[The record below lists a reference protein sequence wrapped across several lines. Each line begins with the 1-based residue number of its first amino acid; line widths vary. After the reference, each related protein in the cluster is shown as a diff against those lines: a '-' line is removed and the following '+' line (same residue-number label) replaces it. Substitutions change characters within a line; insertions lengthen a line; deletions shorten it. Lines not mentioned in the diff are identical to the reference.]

1 MSRLAVIPRRD
12 FIRSGALAGAGLVI
26 GFTIPVRGAAAEGAA
41 KVAGKA
47 AAFKPNAWL
56 QIDPAGRVTVWIHK
70 SEMGQGVRT
79 SLPMLVAEELEIGLD
94 RVRVENALPGPDYPN
109 MVTGGSWS
117 VRGSWKPL
125 REAGAA
131 AREMLIEAA
140 AGQWGVERSQCR
152 AEQGEIVHSGSNRR
166 LAYGDLAEAAAKLE
180 PPKEPPLKQKNDF
193 RLLGKK
199 QPRLDTPSKVDGSAV
214 FGLDFRVPGML
225 YAAVAR
231 CPVFGGKAA
240 GHEAAKATGVAG
252 VRQVLPIE
260 SGIAVVADSTWAAFQ
275 GRDALEVRWD
285 EGPNG
290 ALSSA
295 DIARKFE
302 EMSAKP
308 GAVARA
314 EGEAEKALASASRK
328 LQAVYEVPFLAHSPM
343 EPPNCTAHAR
353 ADACDVWAPT
363 QVQTWAQERAA
374 EITGLPKASVRIH
387 TTLLGGGFGR
397 RLETDDV
404 AEAVEISKKI
414 GAPVKVVWTRED
426 EIQHGFYRPASRHVL
441 GAGLDAQGRPA
452 AWTHRIVAPSITGQR
467 WPEEIKNGMDFSA
480 VEGAANFP
488 YAIPNLKVDYVMA
501 NTPVPTG
508 WWRAVYSTQNAFA
521 QECFIDEVAAAA
533 GKDPLQFRLDL
544 LRERRSIPGTEEGD
558 PAIDT
563 ARFRG
568 VLELAA
574 QKCGWGKPL
583 PRGRGRGI
591 AAFFSFGSQVA
602 EVAEVTVSPEGRVRV
617 DRVVCA
623 VDCGMTVNPDTL
635 KAQIEGGVVFALS
648 AALKGAITLAKGRVE
663 QSNFHDYEMAR
674 IDESPDVEV
683 HIVDSDEPPGGIGEP
698 GVPPMFAALA
708 NAVFAAT
715 GKRVRR
721 LPIQPADLKQA

>member
-12 FIRSGALAGAGLVI
+12 FLRSGALAGAGLVI
-26 GFTIPVRGAAAEGAA
+26 GFTVPVEGTAATRT
-41 KVAGKA
+41 AGGP
-47 AAFKPNAWL
+47 FKPNAWL
-56 QIDPAGRVTVWIHK
+56 EIDPAGRVTIWIHK

-79 SLPMLVAEELEIGLD
+79 SLPMLVAEELEIGLE
-94 RVRVENALPGPDYPN
+94 RVRVENALPGPDYPR
-109 MVTGGSWS
+109 MTTGGSWS

-125 REAGAA
+125 RQAGAA

-140 AGQWGVERSQCR
+140 AKRWGVDRSQCR
-152 AEQGEIVHSGSNRR
+152 AEQGEVVHAGSHRR
-166 LAYGDLAEAAAKLE
+166 LAYGDLVEEAAKLT
-180 PPKEPPLKQKNDF
+180 PPKEPPLKQKKDF
-193 RLLGKK
+193 RLLGKPH
-199 QPRLDTPSKVDGSAV
+199 PRLDTPPKVDGSAV

-240 GHEAAKATGVAG
+240 GHDGARAKGVAG

-285 EGPNG
+285 EGPNA

-295 DIARKFE
+295 DIARKFGDL
-302 EMSAKP
+302 STRP
-308 GAVARA
+308 GAVARSQGDA
-314 EGEAEKALASASRK
+314 DKGMASAPRR
-328 LQAVYEVPFLAHSPM
+328 LEAVYEVPFLAHSPM
-343 EPPNCTAHAR
+343 EPPNCTAHVR
-353 ADACDVWAPT
+353 ADSCDVWAPT
-363 QVQTWAQERAA
+363 QVQTSAHEKAS
-374 EITGLPKASVRIH
+374 EITGLPPASVRIH

-414 GAPVKVVWTRED
+414 GVPVKVVWTRED
-426 EIQHGFYRPASRHVL
+426 EIQHGAYRPASRHVL
-441 GAGLDAQGRPA
+441 GAGLDAQGGPV
-452 AWTHRIVAPSITGQR
+452 AWTHRIVAPSIVGQR
-467 WPEEIKNGMDFSA
+467 WPEEIQGGMDFSA

-488 YAIPNLKVDYVMA
+488 YAIPNLRVDYVMA
-501 NTPVPTG
+501 NTAVPTG

-521 QECFIDEVAAAA
+521 QECFIDEMAAAA
-533 GKDPLQFRLDL
+533 GKDPLQFRLDM
-544 LRERRSIPGTEEGD
+544 LRDRRSIPGTEEGD

-563 ARFRG
+563 ARFKG

-574 QKCGWGKPL
+574 RKAGWGRPL
-583 PRGRGRGI
+583 PAGRGRGI

-602 EVAEVTVSPEGRVRV
+602 EVAEVTVAPDGRVRV
-617 DRVVCA
+617 ERVVCA
-623 VDCGMTVNPDTL
+623 VDCGMIANPDPL
-635 KAQIEGGVVFALS
+635 KAQIEGGVIFALS
-648 AALKGAITLAKGRVE
+648 AALKGAITLSKGRVE
-663 QSNFHDYEMAR
+663 QSNFHDYEMVR

-698 GVPPMFAALA
+698 GVPPLFPAVA

-715 GKRVRR
+715 GKRLRR
-721 LPIQPADLKQA
+721 LPILPADLKQT